1 MAAFS
6 KSMFESDLAAYYDVM
21 HQYRDYG
28 HECQFAHNLI
38 QKYYPGAEHVLDIGC
53 GTGGH
58 AIEMAQRGYD
68 VTGID
73 KSQDMINIALEK
85 AEKAGVT
92 IDFRCI
98 DFNDLSVISEFQTA
112 YCLGYTFLYMTTYP
126 EIISF
131 LSAVNEALSS
141 RGVLLV
147 DFINGWSLI
156 EEFHRDKFVY
166 QHEGTTIFQFEQATL
181 KKEERVKH
189 IDFYYLIDHH
199 DGRVKTVFAEEDVR
213 IFFNDEVRML
223 LSNCGFGNIESFGDY
238 TTDTDADVADIVII
252 AGRKTE
258 GVSRT
263 KGRD

>member
-1 MAAFS
+1 MR
-6 KSMFESDLAAYYDVM
+6 
-21 HQYRDYG
+21 QYRDYSR
-28 HECQFAHNLI
+28 ECQFAHGLI
-38 QKYYPGAEHVLDIGC
+38 QKYHPGAERVLDIGC

-73 KSQDMINIALEK
+73 ESQDMINIALEK
-85 AEKAGVT
+85 AKKAGVT

-98 DFNDLSVISEFQTA
+98 DFDDLSVISEFQAA
-112 YCLGYTFLYMTTYP
+112 YCLGYTFLYMTTYANVA
-126 EIISF
+126 SF
-131 LSAVNEALSS
+131 FETVH
-141 RGVLLV
+141 RVLLPQGV
-147 DFINGWSLI
+147 FLLDFINGWSLI

-166 QHEGTTIFQFEQATL
+166 QHEGTTIFHFEQATL

-199 DGRVKTVFAEEDVR
+199 DGCVKTVFAEEDVR

-238 TTDTDADVADIVII
+238 TTDADADVADIVII
-252 AGRKTE
+252 AGQNTE

-263 KGRD
+263 KGKD